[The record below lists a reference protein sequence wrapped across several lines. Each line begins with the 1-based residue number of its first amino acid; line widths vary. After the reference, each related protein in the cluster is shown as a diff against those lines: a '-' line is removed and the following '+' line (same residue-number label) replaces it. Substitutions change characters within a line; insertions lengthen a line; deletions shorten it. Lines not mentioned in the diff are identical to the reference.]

1 MTIKHI
7 IPGSLVALALLGGVA
22 TAAELPSYEVGA
34 LPATPHQLS
43 VVGASAAEEQAPV
56 ADLTRA
62 GMPATPVQLAVL
74 TGHRRSAA
82 LAVPT
87 TVGSARN

>member
-7 IPGSLVALALLGGVA
+7 IPGSLVALALLSGAAV
-22 TAAELPSYEVGA
+22 AAELPSYEVGA

-43 VVGASAAEEQAPV
+43 VVGASAAQQTV
-56 ADLTRA
+56 AMNADGA
-62 GMPATPVQLAVL
+62 ASPHQLAVL
-74 TGHRRSAA
+74 TKHRRSAA

-87 TVGSARN
+87 IVGSVRN

>member
-7 IPGSLVALALLGGVA
+7 IPGSLVALALLGGAAV
-22 TAAELPSYEVGA
+22 AAELPSYEISA

-62 GMPATPVQLAVL
+62 GMPATAHQLAVL
-74 TGHRRSAA
+74 TAHRRSAA